1 MPSRLFVAGAQLQ
14 LVALLWFCP
23 SGEAAGWHLE
33 AVFLQRLKATA
44 QAQSQARRCSG
55 LYAGWLDSVGKA
67 SLLVGLLKAA
77 GCGTNTAGRV
87 A

>member
-33 AVFLQRLKATA
+33 AVFLLRLKAMA
-44 QAQSQARRCSG
+44 QAQSLAPVQWTS
-55 LYAGWLDSVGKA
+55 S
-67 SLLVGLLKAA
+67 
-77 GCGTNTAGRV
+77 
-87 A
+87 